1 MVAAAN
7 EKRLLVGGEWID
19 TGDWL
24 EVRSPYSGDVVG
36 RVAKAGADETRRA
49 IDAAERAMQN
59 PLPAHKRAEI
69 LVRVAA
75 GLGRRHEEVARVI
88 SDEAGKPLKAARVEA
103 ARAMSTYTFAA
114 VEARKL
120 AGEMVPM
127 DAAQAGEGKLAF
139 TLRRPIGIVG
149 AISPFNF
156 PLNLVAH
163 KIAPALAAGCA
174 VVLKPASQTPMSAL
188 LLAELEEEAGLPP
201 GWLNVLVGPAAEIG
215 DVLVEDERVKLI
227 TFTGSSGV
235 GWKLKER
242 APKKRVNLELGNA
255 TPVIVTAD
263 ADVTAA
269 ATKVSQNAFAF
280 AGQSC
285 ISVQRVY
292 VERDAYDAFV
302 QTLVPLVNALKVGDP
317 ADEET
322 DVGPVIDEDARERII
337 EWIKKTSGEVL
348 AGGDLDGELI
358 RPTVIANPGRDDEVS
373 CEEVFGPVCTV
384 TAVDSH
390 RRGDRARKRHALRA
404 PGGNLHEQH
413 RHRPPGRARARLRWR
428 HGQRGA
434 DVPLGPDAVRRRQG
448 FGQHPRGAALRRPGD
463 DRGPPR
469 RHRPPFVAPR
479 DGRTPSR
486 PRRRRDSGLA
496 LRRLD
501 LRDRDRRGRDHPL
514 HRVCRRVRP
523 PGRLAVA

>member
-1 MVAAAN
+1 VVAAAN
-7 EKRLLVGGEWID
+7 ERRLFVAGEWID
-19 TGDWL
+19 TGDWV

-36 RVAKAGADETRRA
+36 RVAKAGAAETRRA
-49 IDAAERAMQN
+49 IDAAEQAMRE

-69 LVRVAA
+69 LVRVAGA
-75 GLGRRHEEVARVI
+75 LGRRHEEVARLI

-120 AGEMVPM
+120 AGEIVPM
-127 DAAQAGEGKLAF
+127 DAAQAGEGKLAL

-174 VVLKPASQTPMSAL
+174 VVLKPASQTPLSAL

-215 DVLVEDERVKLI
+215 DVLVADDRIKLI

-255 TPVIVTAD
+255 TPVIVAAD
-263 ADVTAA
+263 ADVSAA
-269 ATKVSQNAFAF
+269 ATKVAQNAFSF

-292 VERDAYDAFV
+292 VDRKIYDDFL
-302 QTLVPLVNALKVGDP
+302 QKLVPLVETLKVGDP
-317 ADEET
+317 AEEDT
-322 DVGPVIDEDARERII
+322 DVGPVIDEDARARILD
-337 EWIKKTSGEVL
+337 WIARSSGHVL
-348 AGGDLDGELI
+348 TGGELDGELI
-358 RPTVIANPGRDDEVS
+358 RPTVIANPGREDEVS

-384 TAVDSH
+384 TAVDSLDEALELANGT
-390 RRGDRARKRHALRA
+390 RYGLQAGIFTASLDSALRA
-404 PGGNLHEQH
+404 AQELDFGGVTVNEAPTFRSDQM
-413 RHRPPGRARARLRWR
+413 PYG
-428 HGQRGA
+428 GVKDSGNTKE
-434 DVPLGPDAVRRRQG
+434 GPHYAVREM
-448 FGQHPRGAALRRPGD
+448 
-463 DRGPPR
+463 
-469 RHRPPFVAPR
+469 
-479 DGRTPSR
+479 TEE
-486 PRRRRDSGLA
+486 
-496 LRRLD
+496 RLVVVQ
-501 LRDRDRRGRDHPL
+501 LP
-514 HRVCRRVRP
+514 
-523 PGRLAVA
+523 